1 MYCPLRAECIGL
13 IIRFGF
19 ILRYIGDMFAWLH
32 QSMPIEKENLLLLLK
47 DCDKNDLSD
56 QIQAAVAH
64 VTDGVCHA
72 LKVRVETILN
82 ASHDLIILYS
92 VSNLIRF
99 YQAILG
105 QIVRGGALEECL
117 VNLHAYS
124 ETNYLKVLTTNVK
137 DLLQKPNG
145 TSMEPPPSNDL
156 VPSQSVTQLLRIL
169 KEILSVASMVES
181 RQTDITKVR
190 AP

>member
-1 MYCPLRAECIGL
+1 
-13 IIRFGF
+13 
-19 ILRYIGDMFAWLH
+19 
-32 QSMPIEKENLLLLLK
+32 MPIEKENLLLLLK

-64 VTDGVCHA
+64 ITDGVCHA

-99 YQAILG
+99 YQTILG
-105 QIVRGGALEECL
+105 QIVRGGTLEECL
-117 VNLHAYS
+117 INLHSYS
-124 ETNYLKVLTTNVK
+124 ESTYLKVLTTNVK
-137 DLLQKPNG
+137 DLLHKSNG
-145 TSMEPPPSNDL
+145 AMEPPPSNDL
-156 VPSQSVTQLLRIL
+156 APSSSVTQLLRTL

-181 RQTDITKVR
+181 RQSDITKVSFVF
-190 AP
+190 APAH

>member
-1 MYCPLRAECIGL
+1 
-13 IIRFGF
+13 
-19 ILRYIGDMFAWLH
+19 MFAWLH

-64 VTDGVCHA
+64 ITDGVCHA
-72 LKVRVETILN
+72 LKIRVETILA

-99 YQAILG
+99 YQTILG
-105 QIVRGGALEECL
+105 QIVRGGTLEECL
-117 VNLHAYS
+117 VNLHSYS

-137 DLLQKPNG
+137 NLLQKSNG
-145 TSMEPPPSNDL
+145 TGMEPPPSNDL
-156 VPSQSVTQLLRIL
+156 VPSQSVTQSLRIL
-169 KEILSVASMVES
+169 KELLSVASMVES
-181 RQTDITKVR
+181 RQTDITKVIFFLFHR
-190 AP
+190 LANVNR